1 MNILVRTT
9 LVRTTLAFA
18 ALAMVSAA
26 QASCDEKLGETAFN
40 KCAACH
46 SIEGND
52 HLAGPSLK
60 GLKGR
65 TAGSVAG
72 FVFSPAM
79 EDADFAWDAQALS
92 AFLESP
98 MEFLPGNAMPFGG
111 LKNPEQR
118 AALVCYLLSPA
129 S

>member
-1 MNILVRTT
+1 MSIAMRV
-9 LVRTTLAFA
+9 TLALA
-18 ALAMVSAA
+18 SLAMTCGA
-26 QASCDEKLGETAFN
+26 QAACDVVLGETTFN

-46 SIEGND
+46 SLDNNE
-52 HLAGPSLK
+52 HLSGPSLK

-72 FVFSPAM
+72 FVFSPAF

-118 AALVCYLLSPA
+118 AALVCYLLGNA